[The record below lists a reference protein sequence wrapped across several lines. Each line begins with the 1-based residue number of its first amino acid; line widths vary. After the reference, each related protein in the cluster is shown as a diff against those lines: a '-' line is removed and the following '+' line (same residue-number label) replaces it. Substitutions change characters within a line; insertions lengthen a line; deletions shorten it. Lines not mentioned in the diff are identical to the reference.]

1 MSSSRFVIKYNDEVK
16 KMNKKIGF
24 IGCGNMAKAMI
35 TSIIKAELVAPQ
47 SVFASDGYQPGL
59 DDAKA
64 RLGINTTMDNK
75 EVVKSSD
82 VIFLAVKPNIYDAV
96 MQEIAPL
103 VDGKLIVSI
112 APGKT
117 LAYLE
122 NGLGKDTKILRTM
135 PNTPAMV
142 GEGVTAICPNN
153 NFTKEDQEVLE
164 TIIGTFGTV
173 ERIDEKLFDAVVA
186 VSGSSPA
193 YVFMFIE
200 AMADAAVLQGM
211 ARDKAYRFAAQAVLG
226 SAKMVLDTNK
236 HPGALKD
243 MVCSPGGTTIEGV
256 AVLEEKGMRSAVI
269 QAMNAVYYKSGKL

>member
-47 SVFASDGYQPGL
+47 SVFASDGYQPSL

-122 NGLGKDTKILRTM
+122 NGLGKNTKILRTM

-153 NFTKEDQEVLE
+153 NVTKEDQEVLE

>member
-1 MSSSRFVIKYNDEVK
+1 MIKYNDEVK

-47 SVFASDGYQPGL
+47 SVFASDGYQPSL
-59 DDAKA
+59 DDSKT

-122 NGLGKDTKILRTM
+122 NGLGKNTKILRTM

-153 NFTKEDQEVLE
+153 NVAKEDQEVLE

>member
-1 MSSSRFVIKYNDEVK
+1 
-16 KMNKKIGF
+16 MNKKIGF

-59 DDAKA
+59 DDAKT

-122 NGLGKDTKILRTM
+122 NGLGKNTKILRTM

-153 NFTKEDQEVLE
+153 NVIKEDQEVLE

>member
-1 MSSSRFVIKYNDEVK
+1 MIKYSDEVK

-47 SVFASDGYQPGL
+47 SVFASDGYQPSL
-59 DDAKA
+59 DDSKT

-122 NGLGKDTKILRTM
+122 NGLGKNTKILRTM

-153 NFTKEDQEVLE
+153 NVTKEDQEVLE